1 MLPSIALQMGGLQL
15 LKRVKQINKKKNY
28 CVGSLTFIGK
38 FHLPLAYLVSCCVCV
53 YVCLISCWHQ
63 SQFNHLILVSRKP
76 YLSLSFASPAPATP
90 PQKEFRLVVKIL
102 DIQMAHVFHFLFFCF
117 PLRITEFGHC
127 FGWLQVGNSCFYTD
141 SSWGF
146 ISTMSFIGLFRIL
159 QWL

>member
-90 PQKEFRLVVKIL
+90 PPKGVQTSCQDFRYSNGSC
-102 DIQMAHVFHFLFFCF
+102 FSFFGFLF
-117 PLRITEFGHC
+117 
-127 FGWLQVGNSCFYTD
+127 
-141 SSWGF
+141 SSKNNGIWP
-146 ISTMSFIGLFRIL
+146 LFRVASSG
-159 QWL
+159 